1 MKYMKGQADMIYL
14 LAMLFIVI
22 IALFAVDSI
31 WNGFRTNPT
40 SQQLFNATP
49 QGRLAETNATTG
61 INILN
66 NAVILL
72 YVIGAIA
79 SVIAAAFADS
89 SPVFIVPALI
99 ILPLEVLFS
108 FILHDAFFQIIQ
120 NSTLSGVADGFPLI
134 LSFMQDLPII
144 AFGFA
149 VILII
154 VTFIS

>member
-1 MKYMKGQADMIYL
+1 M
-14 LAMLFIVI
+14 
-22 IALFAVDSI
+22 
-31 WNGFRTNPT
+31 
-40 SQQLFNATP
+40 
-49 QGRLAETNATTG
+49 
-61 INILN
+61 
-66 NAVILL
+66 
-72 YVIGAIA
+72 
-79 SVIAAAFADS
+79 IAAAFADS

-149 VILII
+149 VILIV